1 MYLTCPIF
9 LHQIITV
16 QGCHLT
22 NGTLVKGSA
31 TGPTGS
37 MVTQVNHDM
46 VLSPSTSPRT
56 NRLINEC
63 KTQRQVADTTYDMD
77 DDSTVIAD
85 SISTSAIHGE
95 ISASQDEVSAERKK
109 KVKTKMMDI
118 NESQYN
124 MGHKGEV
131 ALRRYLNHH
140 NIETTDK
147 FQNCI
152 SCMKWK
158 AQTSKLTKL
167 QRTQPSTQ
175 ESVCI

>member
-63 KTQRQVADTTYDMD
+63 QTQRQVADTTYDMD

-124 MGHKGEV
+124 MGEV